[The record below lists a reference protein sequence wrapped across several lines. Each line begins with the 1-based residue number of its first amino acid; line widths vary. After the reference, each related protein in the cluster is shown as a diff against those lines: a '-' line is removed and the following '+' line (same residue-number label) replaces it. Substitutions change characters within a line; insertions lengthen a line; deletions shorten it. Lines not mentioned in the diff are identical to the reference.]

1 MRQLGIRGA
10 HLTSTVGERSW
21 KGFRASHRHDAAAL
35 LGAAFYFNFPATTAT
50 LSELTF
56 SASSCAAMIDR
67 NYLFYLWVL
76 RKLPRELR
84 SSPDFYFLMNS
95 VFAVAFLLPIAGLMS
110 YLSNPIACWS
120 CVWAAAV
127 ISLNLGCWRLGMKM
141 LWAHAVFELVLIAL
155 ILFNAASSDGLTSI
169 YVMFMG
175 LVPLLAVFCMS
186 RQWAI
191 FWVAFSLLCLLT
203 MFFAQ
208 VYGFLPMRADQ
219 DWRYLAESL
228 VCIMVMEI
236 TQVILVFVY
245 DSANAQHLHSLN
257 RINTRLAKTSDAL
270 KVADSHKD
278 KFLAMV
284 SHDMRTP
291 LNAVIGYLGL
301 LHDNKHSPQESMSF
315 IESAQHAAAHL
326 LTVINDLLDFSQIRL
341 GQLTLNPQVVNLRHV
356 IHQTFH
362 TLAHQA
368 REMQLDYRLTL
379 SEEVNTWVSI
389 DQNRLSQMLINLL
402 GNAIK
407 FTPAGLVHMR
417 VSVHG
422 AAPEQPW
429 LLVEV
434 QDTGIGMTAEQQ
446 QRIYQPFIQ
455 VHDAQAALRLSEPMR
470 GNGLGLAITQSLVKS
485 HQGELSL
492 VSHVGEGSTF
502 TLRLPLSL
510 ATAPANAQ
518 PSFNVVAN
526 QDLSPIQLLVVDDND
541 VNRMVVTATLLR
553 SFPNARI
560 EQAENG
566 QQALEKMQS
575 TEYALVLIDLVM
587 PDIDGAQVVQTI
599 RQTAQKPFCDVP
611 AVALTAN
618 VAQDAVERCQQA
630 GINQVLA
637 KPFDRNTLIRT
648 VRFYTVDNQ
657 QGEL

>member
-1 MRQLGIRGA
+1 
-10 HLTSTVGERSW
+10 
-21 KGFRASHRHDAAAL
+21 
-35 LGAAFYFNFPATTAT
+35 
-50 LSELTF
+50 
-56 SASSCAAMIDR
+56 MIDR

-95 VFAVAFLLPIAGLMS
+95 VFSVVFLLPISGLMF
-110 YLSNPIACWS
+110 YLSNPVAGWS
-120 CVWAAAV
+120 CLWAAV
-127 ISLNLGCWRLGMKM
+127 IIGLNLSCWWLGLRM
-141 LWAHAVFELVLIAL
+141 LWVHAIFELTLIAL
-155 ILFNAASSDGLTSI
+155 ILFNAACTEGLSSI

-191 FWVAFSLLCLLT
+191 FWVVFSFVCLLA
-203 MFFAQ
+203 MFFGQ
-208 VYGFLPMRADQ
+208 VNGLLPMREGQ
-219 DWRYLAESL
+219 DWRNLAESL
-228 VCIMVMEI
+228 ICIMVMEI

-270 KVADSHKD
+270 KIADSHKD

-301 LHDNKHSPQESMSF
+301 LHDHKQDPKESMNF
-315 IESAQHAAAHL
+315 IQSAQHAATHL

-356 IHQTFH
+356 IRQTFH
-362 TLAHQA
+362 TLTHQA
-368 REMQLDYRLTL
+368 SEMQLDYRLTL
-379 SEEVNTWVSI
+379 SDEVNTWVSI

-407 FTPAGLVHMR
+407 FTPSGHVHMR
-417 VSVHG
+417 VSLES
-422 AAPEQPW
+422 PLNEQTW
-429 LLVEV
+429 LVVQV
-434 QDTGIGMTAEQQ
+434 QDTGIGMTPEQQ
-446 QRIYQPFIQ
+446 QRIYQPFTQ
-455 VHDAQAALRLSEPMR
+455 VHDAQAAMRLSEPMR
-470 GNGLGLAITQSLVKS
+470 GNGLGLAITQSLVRS

-492 VSHVGEGSTF
+492 VSQLGQGSTF
-502 TLRLPLSL
+502 TLRLPLTL
-510 ATAPANAQ
+510 AAAPVNTQ
-518 PSFNVVAN
+518 PSFNVTAS
-526 QDLSPIQLLVVDDND
+526 QDPTPIRLLVVDDND
-541 VNRMVVTATLLR
+541 VNRLVVTSTLLR
-553 SFPNARI
+553 SFPNAQI
-560 EQAENG
+560 DQAENG
-566 QQALEKMQS
+566 QQALEKMQNQ
-575 TEYALVLIDLVM
+575 TYALVLIDLVM

-599 RQTAQKPFCDVP
+599 RQQAEKPFCDVP

-630 GINQVLA
+630 GINRVLA
-637 KPFDRNTLIRT
+637 KPFDRNILIRT
-648 VRFYTVDNQ
+648 VRYYTIDQQ

>member
-1 MRQLGIRGA
+1 
-10 HLTSTVGERSW
+10 
-21 KGFRASHRHDAAAL
+21 
-35 LGAAFYFNFPATTAT
+35 
-50 LSELTF
+50 
-56 SASSCAAMIDR
+56 MIDR

-76 RKLPRELR
+76 RKLPNKLR
-84 SSPDFYFLMNS
+84 SSPNFYFLLNS
-95 VFAVAFLLPIAGLMS
+95 VFAVAFLLPIAGLMVF
-110 YLSNPIACWS
+110 LSNPVAAWTCL
-120 CVWAAAV
+120 WAALV
-127 ISLNLGCWRLGMKM
+127 LSLNLFCWRMGLKM
-141 LWAHAVFELVLIAL
+141 VWAHAVYQLTLIAL
-155 ILFNAASSDGLTSI
+155 ILFNAACGDGLTSI

-175 LVPLLAVFCMS
+175 LVPMLAVFCMS
-186 RQWAI
+186 RWWAF
-191 FWVAFSLLCLLT
+191 FWVGFSFFCLMA

-208 VYGFLPMRADQ
+208 DYGYLPMRADQ
-219 DWRYLAESL
+219 DWRYLAQSL
-228 VCIMVMEI
+228 MCIMVLEI

-245 DSANAQHLHSLN
+245 DSANAQNLLALN
-257 RINTRLAKTSDAL
+257 RINVRLAKTSEAL
-270 KVADSHKD
+270 KIADSHKD

-301 LHDNKHSPQESMSF
+301 LHDNKQIAQESMGY

-368 REMQLDYRLTL
+368 KEMQLDYRLTL
-379 SEEVNTWVSI
+379 ADEVNTWVSI

-407 FTPAGLVHMR
+407 FTPAGFVQMR
-417 VSVHG
+417 VSV
-422 AAPEQPW
+422 AQQTPDQTW
-429 LLVEV
+429 LVVEV
-434 QDTGIGMTAEQQ
+434 QDSGIGMTEEQQ

-455 VHDAQAALRLSEPMR
+455 VHDAQTALRLSEPMR

-485 HQGELSL
+485 HQGELHLQSQW
-492 VSHVGEGSTF
+492 GEGSTF
-502 TLRLPLSL
+502 TLRLPLTL
-510 ATAPANAQ
+510 AGAPANTQ
-518 PSFNVVAN
+518 PSFNVAAN
-526 QDLSPIQLLVVDDND
+526 QDPSPLRLLVVDDND
-541 VNRMVVTATLLR
+541 VNRLVVTATLLR
-553 SFPNARI
+553 SFPNATI

-575 TEYALVLIDLVM
+575 LVYDLVLIDLVM

-599 RQTAQKPFCDVP
+599 RQQAPHPFCDVP

-630 GINQVLA
+630 GINRVLA